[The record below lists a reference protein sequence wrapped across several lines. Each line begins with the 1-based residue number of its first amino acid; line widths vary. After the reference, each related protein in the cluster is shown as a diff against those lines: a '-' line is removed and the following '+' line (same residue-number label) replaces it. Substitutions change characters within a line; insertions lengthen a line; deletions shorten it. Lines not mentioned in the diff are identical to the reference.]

1 MTSHTTNTATAARWI
16 AGFIMAAG
24 LGTAIVGGA
33 AAAADTGTG
42 TKDTTYTTG
51 PTVIARKAGERHPEF
66 LPIND
71 PPKTPPPTTP
81 TTQPK

>member
-1 MTSHTTNTATAARWI
+1 M

-33 AAAADTGTG
+33 AATADTGTG
-42 TKDTTYTTG
+42 TKNMTSTTG
-51 PTVIARKAGERHPEF
+51 PTVIARKAGERHPEY

-71 PPKTPPPTTP
+71 PPQTPPPTTSTTP